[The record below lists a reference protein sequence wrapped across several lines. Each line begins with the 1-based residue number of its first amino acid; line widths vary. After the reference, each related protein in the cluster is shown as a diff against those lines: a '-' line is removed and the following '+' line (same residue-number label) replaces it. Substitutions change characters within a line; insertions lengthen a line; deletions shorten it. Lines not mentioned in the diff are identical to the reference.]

1 MSEPMKRTNIRSAS
15 PLEPIIGF
23 SRAVRIGDHIAIG
36 GTAPLGPDG
45 KCTGVGDV
53 VAQTRRCFAIIDAAL
68 REAGAS
74 FADVTRTRILL
85 TRIADWKAVAAI
97 HGEIFS
103 AIRPVTT
110 VVEVSRFVDPDWL
123 VEIEVDAIVATRR

>member
-1 MSEPMKRTNIRSAS
+1 MTGRAKRTNIRSAS
-15 PLEPIIGF
+15 PLEPVIGF
-23 SRAVRIGDHIAIG
+23 SRAVRIGDHNAIG
-36 GTAPLGPDG
+36 GTAPTGPDG

-53 VAQTRRCFAIIDAAL
+53 VVQTRCCFAIIAAAL
-68 REAGAS
+68 KEAGAS
-74 FADVTRTRILL
+74 FVDVTRTRILQ

-123 VEIEVDAIVATRR
+123 VEIQVDAIVTTSR